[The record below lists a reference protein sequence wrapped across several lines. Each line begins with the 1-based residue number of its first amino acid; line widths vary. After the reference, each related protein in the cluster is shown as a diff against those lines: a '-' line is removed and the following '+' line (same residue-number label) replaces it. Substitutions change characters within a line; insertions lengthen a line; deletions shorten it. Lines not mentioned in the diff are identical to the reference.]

1 MIWSVFGS
9 PSCEYSYSPVRNE
22 SPLHSFFYK
31 VTLHTAYNYKEH
43 LTNWGFFY
51 ISAHY
56 CENGD
61 PEVLRSGFMSLS
73 APSQLWGNGLERK
86 KERTTTGEDESLVP
100 CPWARHGSVTCPHA
114 HAHAHTRWIQ
124 TPGLAVLA
132 DLTWW
137 RWTRHGTYNWSLQV
151 GGWTFGFSHTLLISR
166 KTQQQRT
173 GRPPQKQTS
182 TPVRSSVWEQPP
194 VLVLWEQALRCSV
207 LRVWPAF
214 HPIFPS
220 SPCVSVDSL
229 RTFAFADEA
238 VWLPVSLRTRWGRL

>member
-86 KERTTTGEDESLVP
+86 KERTTTGEDESHVP
-100 CPWARHGSVTCPHA
+100 CPWARHGSVTCPHT
-114 HAHAHTRWIQ
+114 HT
-124 TPGLAVLA
+124 
-132 DLTWW
+132 
-137 RWTRHGTYNWSLQV
+137 
-151 GGWTFGFSHTLLISR
+151 HTLNPNARTCRTSR
-166 KTQQQRT
+166 LDVMTVNTSRYIQLKSAGRRVDVRIQPHAAYIKENTAAKNRKAPTKTNQYTSPLLCVGAASRPGPVRT
-173 GRPPQKQTS
+173 GTS
-182 TPVRSSVWEQPP
+182 
-194 VLVLWEQALRCSV
+194 L
-207 LRVWPAF
+207 
-214 HPIFPS
+214 
-220 SPCVSVDSL
+220 
-229 RTFAFADEA
+229 
-238 VWLPVSLRTRWGRL
+238 